1 MIIRFLKNV
10 FGAIALF
17 LFAMTIILVCPLFAI
32 CFLILP
38 EKFAPQF
45 AHQMITR
52 NWARLANCCFCI
64 HAKIKNKDFIDP
76 GTSYVFVANHRSLLD
91 APFFALSC
99 GNTFRF
105 LVKAEL
111 AKIPLMGFIVRKL
124 CIYVN
129 RTDKADRNAGLES
142 VRKSLADGI
151 SVFICPEGTRN
162 RKMDPPLLEM
172 RDGSFR
178 IAIATKTPLAVLTI
192 LNAGEKLSPNHPI
205 ELTPGTIHAIWDKP
219 IDTSQMT
226 LDDVPAL
233 RERVRAIML
242 GHLLNYRKTA
252 SSQRA

>member
-1 MIIRFLKNV
+1 MLIRILKNS
-10 FGAIALF
+10 FGAVALF
-17 LFAMTIILVCPLFAI
+17 LFALTIVVVCPIFAI
-32 CFLILP
+32 SFLVLP
-38 EKFAPQF
+38 EKFAPHF
-45 AHQMITR
+45 AHQVITR
-52 NWARLANCCFCI
+52 NWARLANCCFLI
-64 HAKIKNKDFIDP
+64 RAKIQNKNYIDP
-76 GTSYVFVANHRSLLD
+76 KKSYVFVANHRSLLD

-99 GNTFRF
+99 NNTFRF

-142 VRKSLADGI
+142 VRKSLLDGI

-162 RKMDPPLLEM
+162 RKLDPPLLEM

-178 IAIATKTPLAVLTI
+178 MAIATKTPLAVLTI

-205 ELTPGTIHAIWDKP
+205 ELTPGVIHAIWDQP
-219 IDTSQMT
+219 IDTSAMT

-233 RERVRAIML
+233 RERVRAIMT
-242 GHLLNYRKTA
+242 GHLLAYRKLCEPHP
-252 SSQRA
+252 